1 MFYKMGGL
9 LCAAAG
15 VLASAFVATASLGAD
30 GASAPADA
38 HPADARPAAD
48 LIVRNAHIW
57 TVNPKQPQ
65 ADALAVLNGR
75 FVAVGSEAAIMQW
88 QGPHTRIV
96 DAKGNR
102 LLPGFNDEH
111 VHFSDG
117 GAALSSV

>member
-1 MFYKMGGL
+1 MFYKMRGA

-15 VLASAFVATASLGAD
+15 VLTAVFVATASFGAD
-30 GASAPADA
+30 GATKPVDA
-38 HPADARPAAD
+38 HPAAD

-88 QGPHTRIV
+88 QGPH
-96 DAKGNR
+96 
-102 LLPGFNDEH
+102 PH
-111 VHFSDG
+111 
-117 GAALSSV
+117 ALAIFCSMDR